1 MATAARMSAPA
12 AKARISFFIAPITPQ
27 GSLRVPLGLA
37 GGLLDG
43 LGHRAQVAPH
53 HLACVEQFA
62 RGPVESEGGKGGGD
76 YSTVTVFARFRGWS
90 TLRSRRRAIRSA
102 SRASCRIAGYARWY
116 DGVFSP

>member
-1 MATAARMSAPA
+1 MATASRMSAPA

-53 HLACVEQFA
+53 HLACVEPFA

-76 YSTVTVFARFRGWS
+76 YSTVTVFARFRGWA
-90 TLRSRRRAIRSA
+90 TLRPRRRAIRYASSWSGMTASA
-102 SRASCRIAGYARWY
+102 AWRKAGVR
-116 DGVFSP
+116 GT